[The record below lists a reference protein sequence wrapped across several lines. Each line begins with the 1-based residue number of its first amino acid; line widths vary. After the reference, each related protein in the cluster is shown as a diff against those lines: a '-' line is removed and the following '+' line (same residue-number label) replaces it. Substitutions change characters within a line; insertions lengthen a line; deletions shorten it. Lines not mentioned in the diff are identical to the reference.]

1 MHRETASHGERL
13 LIRTIRLLA
22 VDPVC
27 HSLGCQFEHAVGLS
41 GREAFQVL
49 EVFVSQLRV
58 RGLRRITLSVPM
70 DPRLTRDE
78 CLMIDAFAAAQID
91 DYRTLDAR
99 LARLVGISP
108 PPALGA
114 AVCLVA
120 QHFAMSGLW
129 LTGDGADD
137 QVWAVS
143 TTPTSTAVQCVAAA
157 ATT

>member
-1 MHRETASHGERL
+1 MHRQTISHGERL

-22 VDPVC
+22 IDPVC
-27 HSLGCQFEHAVGLS
+27 HSLGRQFEHAVGMS
-41 GREAFQVL
+41 GREVYQVL
-49 EVFVSQLRV
+49 EVFVGQLRL

-91 DYRTLDAR
+91 DYRTLDTR
-99 LARLVGISP
+99 LARLVGTPP

-129 LTGDGADD
+129 LNTHLSDD
-137 QVWAVS
+137 QVCEVS

>member
-1 MHRETASHGERL
+1 
-13 LIRTIRLLA
+13 
-22 VDPVC
+22 
-27 HSLGCQFEHAVGLS
+27 
-41 GREAFQVL
+41 
-49 EVFVSQLRV
+49 
-58 RGLRRITLSVPM
+58 M